1 MGAGSGPLLQQVKVF
16 GWHAFANRCR
26 NRAPMPGL
34 KRVEYRASAVQPTRP
49 SSIRGTMS
57 QAAPRSGI
65 TGRSR
70 RPQELSRLAV
80 GDERSELGLYCDEAC
95 GGRKS

>member
-1 MGAGSGPLLQQVKVF
+1 MF
-16 GWHAFANRCR
+16 GGRLFANRCR
-26 NRAPMPGL
+26 NRAPMPVL
-34 KRVEYRASAVQPTRP
+34 KGSEDRVSAVQPTRP
-49 SSIRGTMS
+49 SSRRGAMS

-95 GGRKS
+95 GGRKR